1 MDDAMNSLFRKLSW
15 IRKRSVRRFLAAY
28 WVIREAARIPAQ
40 EINNRVRLINVVSD
54 FGAVNQIVNGNEIK
68 AGTEF
73 IPEKPLCNLGEVEG
87 VKKYKKRQMAEPL
100 EDPAVIGFIR
110 KNEEE
115 DRKKNTEVEVE
126 GHIIQKTQTENA
138 QGIRQ
143 GVIHEAP

>member
-1 MDDAMNSLFRKLSW
+1 MGDQGSGKD
-15 IRKRSVRRFLAAY
+15 
-28 WVIREAARIPAQ
+28 PCQ
-40 EINNRVRLINVVSD
+40 EISNRVGFIDVVSD

-87 VKKYKKRQMAEPL
+87 VKKYKKRQIAEPL
-100 EDPAVIGFIR
+100 EDPAVIGLVR

-115 DRKKNTEVEVE
+115 DRKKNTEVKVK
-126 GHIIQKTQTENA
+126 GHVIQKTQTENA

-143 GVIHEAP
+143 GVIHGVP